1 MLDFRVE
8 TFLTVCETMNFTKA
22 AHLLHITQPAVSQ
35 HIHALENQIDAKLFS
50 YEGKQLV
57 LTQAGMMFLQAAT
70 TMRHDAQKLIDM
82 IHQKAANKVLHF
94 GATLTIGEYLMPEML
109 MNLLTKEPDIQ
120 IRMFVSNTSKLIQM
134 LDQGDIDFA
143 IVEGFFPKAAYESI
157 IYRNERFLPVCA
169 ADYTC
174 MNKVECIQDL
184 LSERLLIR
192 EAGSGTREMLE
203 RTLKEKNLMLSDFNH
218 IVELGNLN
226 TIKRM
231 VCAGA
236 GISFFYQPVV
246 QQELDQGILR
256 EIKLKDF
263 SMSHEFT
270 FLWRKDSIYKETY
283 HELYSLLCK

>member
-22 AHLLHITQPAVSQ
+22 AKLMHITQPAVSQ
-35 HIHALENQIDAKLFS
+35 HISALENQIGAKLFT

-57 LTQAGMMFLQAAT
+57 LTEAGTLFMQAAT
-70 TMRHDAQKLIDM
+70 TMRHDALKLMDM
-82 IHQKAANKVLHF
+82 INEKTSRKVLHF

-109 MNLLTKEPDIQ
+109 LDLLKREPDIQ
-120 IRMFVSNTSKLIQM
+120 LRMFVSNTEKLIHM

-143 IVEGFFPKAAYESI
+143 IVEGFFTKAAYESI
-157 IYRNERFLPVCA
+157 VYRHERFLPVCA
-169 ADYTC
+169 ADYEFS
-174 MNKVECIQDL
+174 KPAVYLQDL

-203 RTLKEKNLMLSDFNH
+203 RTLKEKNLTLNDFRH
-218 IVELGNLN
+218 IIELGNLN
-226 TIKRM
+226 TIKSM

-246 QQELDQGILR
+246 QRELDQGILK

-263 SMSHEFT
+263 SMTHEFA
-270 FLWRKDSIYKETY
+270 FLWRKNSIYKDVYREI
-283 HELYSLLCK
+283 YSLLCK

>member
-22 AHLLHITQPAVSQ
+22 AKLLHITQPAVSQ
-35 HIHALENQIDAKLFS
+35 HIHALETQVDAKLFT

-57 LTQAGMMFLQAAT
+57 LTQAGMMFHQAAT
-70 TMRHDAQKLIDM
+70 TMRHDALKLIDM
-82 IHQKAANKVLHF
+82 IHQKEENRVLHF
-94 GATLTIGEYLMPEML
+94 GATLTIGEYLMPEVL
-109 MNLLTKEPDIQ
+109 IDLLKREPDIQ
-120 IRMFVSNTSKLIQM
+120 IRMFVSNTSKLIHM

-143 IVEGFFPKAAYESI
+143 IVEGFFTKAAYESI
-157 IYRNERFLPVCA
+157 IYRHERFLPVCA
-169 ADYTC
+169 ANYECVKD
-174 MNKVECIQDL
+174 VEYIQDL
-184 LSERLLIR
+184 LPERLLIR

-203 RTLKEKNLMLSDFNH
+203 RTLKEKNLTLNDFKH

-246 QQELDQGILR
+246 QKELDQGILR

-263 SMSHEFT
+263 SLSHEFT
-270 FLWRKDSIYKETY
+270 FLWRKDSVYKEIY
-283 HELYSLLCK
+283 LELYSLLCK